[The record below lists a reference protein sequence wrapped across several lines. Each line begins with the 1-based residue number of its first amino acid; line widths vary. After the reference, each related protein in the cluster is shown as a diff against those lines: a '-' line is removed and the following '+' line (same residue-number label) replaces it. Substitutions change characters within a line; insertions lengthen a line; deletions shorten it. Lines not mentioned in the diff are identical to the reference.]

1 MRGNWI
7 SHTATGGSGALT
19 LSRNGNFPA
28 FSDVFGTTG
37 SRVVEYEID
46 DSVTNYEAGI
56 GVVTLGTPGST
67 LSLARTYP
75 TTTWN
80 GTTYVATAV
89 TALTFSGTVTVRC
102 SPLAADVGL
111 NLPMLCDT
119 LGDLI
124 PSAGNDAWG
133 GYANSSFAMV
143 IGRLYLQPFTWR
155 GGRSIKKASVYCSTA
170 SAGAVLQVGIY
181 ELTDHT
187 TATLRLDL
195 TNAGANAFGGGG
207 GGLKTNTSAGGAF
220 PETAL
225 PPGAYLQGFYQA
237 TAAAAWAGSN
247 FGAAGHA
254 AILGTVSGS
263 PIGTV
268 VFSGATGLT
277 TPQTLSSPLAAQD
290 TFTNPAVYLHL
301 GW

>member
-7 SHTATGGSGALT
+7 SHSATGGSGALT
-19 LSRNGNFPA
+19 LSRDGNYPA
-28 FSDVFGTTG
+28 FSDVFGASGT
-37 SRVVEYEID
+37 RVVEYEID
-46 DSVTNYEAGI
+46 DGVSNYEAGI

-75 TTTWN
+75 TATWN
-80 GTTYVATAV
+80 GTSYVATGVA
-89 TALTFSGTVTVRC
+89 ALTFSGTVKVRC
-102 SPLAADVGL
+102 SPLAQDVGPTL
-111 NLPMLCDT
+111 YMLCDT

-124 PSAGNDAWG
+124 PSAGNDVWG
-133 GYANSSFAMV
+133 GYANGSYTHAT
-143 IGRLYLQPFTWR
+143 GRLLLQPFTWR

-170 SAGAVLQVGIY
+170 ASGALLQVGIY

-195 TNAGANAFGGGG
+195 TNAGANAFSGSTT
-207 GGLKTNTSAGGAF
+207 GLKTNASAGGAF

-237 TAAAAWAGSN
+237 IAAAAWNGSN

-254 AILGTVSGS
+254 SFLGTVNGS
-263 PIGTV
+263 PIGSV
-268 VFSGATGLT
+268 FFSGASGLT
-277 TPQTLSSPLAAQD
+277 TPQTLSSPLSVVD
-290 TFTNPAVYLHL
+290 MFTEPCIYLHL